1 MKIHAKNTQNDGAFG
16 LAKNVIITSFR
27 QVSIFGKDYTKIV
40 YCHSPN
46 SFSIEKIGDN
56 VDPDNN
62 VQSIMG
68 PRAEEI
74 ITEMIKHEQK
84 KGSTFVWSGAR
95 FKNQVDESL
104 LKEEKE
110 YNWRTNGFYGIPRQ
124 WDPLIRDFI
133 ETEEERRQRLRAEK
147 EDNIKKLRRGI
158 IIIH

>member
-1 MKIHAKNTQNDGAFG
+1 MEIHTKNTQTDDTFG
-16 LAKNVIITSFR
+16 LAKNIIITSFR
-27 QVSIFGKDYTKIV
+27 QVSIFGKNYTKIV

-74 ITEMIKHEQK
+74 ITELIKNEKK
-84 KGSTFVWSGAR
+84 KGATFIWSGAR

-110 YNWRTNGFYGIPRQ
+110 NNWKTHGFYGIPRC
-124 WDPLIRDFI
+124 WDPLIRDFV
-133 ETEEERRQRLRAEK
+133 ETEEERRQRLKEER
-147 EDNIKKLRRGI
+147 EDNIRKLRRGI
-158 IIIH
+158 VIH

>member
-1 MKIHAKNTQNDGAFG
+1 MKIRAKNTQTDGAFG

-62 VQSIMG
+62 VQGITG

-84 KGSTFVWSGAR
+84 KKDQHWFGLALDSR
-95 FKNQVDESL
+95 
-104 LKEEKE
+104 
-110 YNWRTNGFYGIPRQ
+110 
-124 WDPLIRDFI
+124 IR
-133 ETEEERRQRLRAEK
+133 LM
-147 EDNIKKLRRGI
+147 NLC
-158 IIIH
+158 